1 MFTSLVVPPYAF
13 QSLPSSLRLATFVAG
28 CTSVTEQVTSLSFS
42 DIDSQPWFQRKPH
55 IVVSLLYRPRN
66 APSMYTSSRAWDKHR
81 PHRNPP
87 KKALLKRSNF
97 GSSRSAQVVR
107 GPPREFSTLHVPLI
121 LLLFNKNRSA
131 GPMARRLTT
140 NQEIAGSIPASINDN
155 SSSNGV
161 DLYILLSEPEW
172 SFCTHPTA
180 NTEVTLSGPHVFC
193 ADEGDQRCI

>member
-42 DIDSQPWFQRKPH
+42 DIDSQPWFQHKPH

-97 GSSRSAQVVR
+97 GSSVSPSCPRTTERIFNTTCTSDFATLQQEQV
-107 GPPREFSTLHVPLI
+107 GWP
-121 LLLFNKNRSA
+121 
-131 GPMARRLTT
+131 
-140 NQEIAGSIPASINDN
+140 
-155 SSSNGV
+155 NGKALDYESRDCRFDPCV
-161 DLYILLSEPEW
+161 D
-172 SFCTHPTA
+172 
-180 NTEVTLSGPHVFC
+180 
-193 ADEGDQRCI
+193 Q